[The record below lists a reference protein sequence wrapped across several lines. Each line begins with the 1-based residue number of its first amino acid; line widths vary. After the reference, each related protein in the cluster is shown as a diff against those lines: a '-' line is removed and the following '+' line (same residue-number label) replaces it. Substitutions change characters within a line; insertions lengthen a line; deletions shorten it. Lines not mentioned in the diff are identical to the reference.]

1 MRIKK
6 EKTQQQGCI
15 RRILA
20 GLCLAGQLG
29 LAAGLCPE
37 IGQIQRSGIIQEKGV
52 MYTAA
57 SGGAAAS
64 YEAAALSKEQNDPKL
79 SLHAQSAVLMDGLA
93 GRILYGK
100 NENDIRPMA
109 STTKIMTCILALEAG
124 GLDEFA
130 EASSNA
136 AAQPQVR
143 LGVKK
148 GERYQ
153 IRDLLYALMLESYN
167 DAAVMIAEKTAG
179 STEEFSRRMNEK
191 AESLGCRD
199 TWFITPNGL
208 DKKEEDENGT
218 ERIHSTTA
226 ADLAQILRYCI
237 TQSPQKEEFLKI
249 TRTSDYYFTDESGKR
264 AFSCRNHNALLTMM
278 DGALTGKTGFTGGAG
293 YCYTGALF
301 RDGRLYIISLLGC
314 GWPPHKTYKWADARR
329 LFSYGLE
336 QYELTDI
343 FKPEPEHTICTEG
356 GICWGEN
363 PEGVLH
369 AVMKQEE
376 TDSRLEILL
385 NKEEKEGI
393 RREVMLPER
402 IFAPVKKG
410 ELLGNIQYSLGDRK
424 LGEYGLYAD
433 RDIEALTVPAA
444 WKHICGMFF
453 IF

>member
-6 EKTQQQGCI
+6 EKTQQRGCI

-64 YEAAALSKEQNDPKL
+64 YEAVALPKEQNDPKL
-79 SLHAQSAVLMDGLA
+79 SLHAQSAVLIDGLT

-167 DAAVMIAEKTAG
+167 DAAVMIAEHIGG
-179 STEEFSRRMNEK
+179 SVEGFAAMMNEK
-191 AESLGCRD
+191 AAGLGCGD
-199 TWFITPNGL
+199 TYFITPNGL
-208 DKKEEDENGT
+208 DGVKTDEQGKEH
-218 ERIHSTTA
+218 IHSTTA
-226 ADLAQILRYCI
+226 SDLARIMRYCV
-237 TQSPQKEEFLKI
+237 TESPAKDEFLKI
-249 TRTSDYYFTDESGKR
+249 TQTQNHYFTDMAGKR
-264 AFSCRNHNALLTMM
+264 SFNCYNHNAFLTMM
-278 DGALTGKTGFTGGAG
+278 EGVLSGKTGFTGGAG
-293 YCYTGALF
+293 YSYVGAMENQ
-301 RDGRLYIISLLGC
+301 GRTYVIALLGC
-314 GWPPHKTYKWADARR
+314 GWPPHKTYKWSDARK
-329 LFSYGLE
+329 LYTYGLE
-336 QYELTDI
+336 H
-343 FKPEPEHTICTEG
+343 FK
-356 GICWGEN
+356 
-363 PEGVLH
+363 
-369 AVMKQEE
+369 MKDVFQEE
-376 TDSRLEILL
+376 TFARVPVSGGLCW
-385 NKEEKEGI
+385 KEGEGAI
-393 RREVMLPER
+393 DQVELSMMLNPDDMHLTLLMGEGEEAR
-402 IFAPVKKG
+402 VVKKVPSILMAPVREG
-410 ELLGNIQYSLGDRK
+410 QQVGTVDYY
-424 LGEYGLYAD
+424 LGEVLVKRFPVYAMQGVEKMNLRRAAD
-433 RDIEALTVPAA
+433 RVLDLFLVR
-444 WKHICGMFF
+444 
-453 IF
+453 

>member
-1 MRIKK
+1 MRKK
-6 EKTQQQGCI
+6 I
-15 RRILA
+15 RPVWLW
-20 GLCLAGQLG
+20 LLFLTLFLG
-29 LAAGLCPE
+29 LIFQSFPVKA
-37 IGQIQRSGIIQEKGV
+37 QEQEELRL
-52 MYTAA
+52 Y
-57 SGGAAAS
+57 S
-64 YEAAALSKEQNDPKL
+64 
-79 SLHAQSAVLMDGLA
+79 QSAVLMDGLS

-100 NENDIRPMA
+100 NAEQIRPMA
-109 STTKIMTCILALEAG
+109 STTKIMTCILALENG
-124 GLDEFA
+124 KTE
-130 EASSNA
+130 EWVSASSYA
-136 AAQPQVR
+136 ASQPKVR
-143 LGVKK
+143 MGVRK
-148 GERYQ
+148 GEQYRLK
-153 IRDLLYALMLESYN
+153 DLLYGLMLESYN
-167 DAAVMIAEKTAG
+167 DAAVMIAEFIGGTREGFAAM
-179 STEEFSRRMNEK
+179 MNEK
-191 AESLGCRD
+191 ARELGCKD

-208 DKKEEDENGT
+208 DAQETDEKGEIHT
-218 ERIHSTTA
+218 HSTTA
-226 ADLAQILRYCI
+226 KDLARILLYCI
-237 TQSPQKEEFLKI
+237 QESPKKEEFLKI

-385 NKEEKEGI
+385 NKEEKEQI